1 MDTKIIKKLD
11 IKALEAYMYTMSPE
25 TKVYIGSDSERK
37 KIKGQ
42 WYALYAVAVVVHI
55 DGCKGSHL
63 FGEVVMEKD
72 YDHKKNRPAV
82 RLMTEVYKA
91 SEMYIRLADIFHDF
105 EVEVH
110 LDINPDVLHGSSCV
124 VSQALG
130 YIKGTCNVTPL
141 IKPEAFAA
149 SFAADRL
156 DRILNGN

>member
-1 MDTKIIKKLD
+1 MEVLKKLD
-11 IKALEAYMYTMSPE
+11 IAKLKSYMANMSPE
-25 TKVYIGSDSERK
+25 TKVYIGADSERK
-37 KIKGQ
+37 KIKGD
-42 WYALYAVAVVVHI
+42 WYAIYAVAIVVHI
-55 DGCKGSHL
+55 DGCRGSHL

-72 YDHKKNRPAV
+72 YDRNKNRPAV

-91 SEMYIRLADIFHDF
+91 SEMYLRLADVFHDF

-156 DRILNGN
+156 GKILNGN